1 MDQKQLKHITNIFYK
16 KLKRLS
22 KHIVSGFD
30 IGTIHEFRLVYKKL
44 RAFLCMIAKDGNK
57 PGERIKISGKLKKSY
72 HLLGTAR
79 DLQLQQKRILEATG
93 GDLHKTNAYII
104 LLQQEIDQLKPALV
118 EIFSDNPVAASKK
131 KTKASMPDGVPLKG
145 FREFLKKQWLS
156 VHTIVAAKRF
166 SDDNLHTIRKSLR
179 LLFYNL
185 KIGKETD
192 HDMLSPDNWKGKD
205 EHYFH
210 ELSDELGNFHDKCMA
225 INLLK
230 IGELNSSNKYN
241 RELLDRIKKKW
252 LTEKTNMKQALKIKL
267 MTTLP

>member
-1 MDQKQLKHITNIFYK
+1 MDQKQLKYIVNIFHK
-16 KLKRLS
+16 KLNKLS
-22 KHIVSGFD
+22 KHIITGFD
-30 IGTIHEFRLVYKKL
+30 IRTIHEFRLVYKKL
-44 RAFLCMIAKDGNK
+44 RAFLCMIAKDGNR

-72 HLLGTAR
+72 HLLGTVR

-93 GDLHKTNAYII
+93 RDLHKANAYIS

-131 KTKASMPDGVPLKG
+131 KTKAYMPDEIPVKD
-145 FREFLKKQWLS
+145 FREFLQKQWLS
-156 VHTIVAAKRF
+156 IHTVVAAKRF
-166 SDDNLHTIRKSLR
+166 SDDNLHTIRKKLR

-192 HDMLSPDNWKGKD
+192 HEILSPGNWKGKD

-210 ELSDELGNFHDKCMA
+210 KLSDELGNFHDKCMA

-230 IGELNSSNKYN
+230 IGELNGSNKHN
-241 RELLDRIKKKW
+241 RELLDRIKKRW
-252 LTEKTNMKQALKIKL
+252 LIDKTNMKQALKIKL
-267 MTTLP
+267 MTTLL